1 MAVGAGL
8 CCSFFDLYIVVI
20 VSRPLHRYDQIV
32 YQAEDVFTKSDRS
45 VVVLVDDDPRVRES
59 LGDLLC
65 VAGFVVRPYCS
76 GEEALQAG
84 NLDNAH
90 CLVTDVRMQ
99 GMDGSELQ
107 RHVIAIQP
115 DLPII
120 FVTAH
125 HDDAVRRRVL
135 RKGAFA
141 FLYKP
146 CDGEELLAVIANAL
160 KQ

>member
-1 MAVGAGL
+1 M
-8 CCSFFDLYIVVI
+8 CFFDLYIVVI
-20 VSRPLHRYDQIV
+20 VSRPIHRYDQIV
-32 YQAEDVFTKSDRS
+32 YRAEDVITESNGS
-45 VVVLVDDDPRVRES
+45 VVVVVDDDPRVRES
-59 LGDLLC
+59 LGDLLS
-65 VAGFVVRPYCS
+65 VAGFVVRLYCS

-107 RHVIAIQP
+107 RQVIATLP
-115 DLPII
+115 HLPII

-125 HDDAVRRRVL
+125 HDDAVRQQVL

-141 FLYKP
+141 FLHKP

>member
-1 MAVGAGL
+1 LSAGGSIATISLCTGADNLRTETNG
-8 CCSFFDLYIVVI
+8 
-20 VSRPLHRYDQIV
+20 
-32 YQAEDVFTKSDRS
+32 S
-45 VVVLVDDDPRVRES
+45 VVVIVDDDPRVRES
-59 LGDLLC
+59 LEDLLS
-65 VAGFVVRPYCS
+65 VAGFVVRLYPS

-84 NLDNAH
+84 NLDDAH

-107 RHVIAIQP
+107 RHVSATQP
-115 DLPII
+115 HLPII

-125 HDDAVRRRVL
+125 HDDAVRLQVL

-146 CDGEELLAVIANAL
+146 CDGEELLTVIANAL
-160 KQ
+160 KQQ

>member
-1 MAVGAGL
+1 MGTE
-8 CCSFFDLYIVVI
+8 SN
-20 VSRPLHRYDQIV
+20 
-32 YQAEDVFTKSDRS
+32 RS
-45 VVVLVDDDPRVRES
+45 VVVVVDDDARVRES
-59 LGDLLC
+59 LGDLLDA
-65 VAGFVVRPYCS
+65 AGFVTKLYGS

-84 NLDNAH
+84 NLDTAH

-107 RHVIAIQP
+107 RHVIATRPQ
-115 DLPII
+115 LPII

-125 HDDAVRRRVL
+125 HDDAVRRQVL

-146 CDGEELLAVIANAL
+146 CDGEELLAVIAKAL
-160 KQ
+160 NPREKRESA

>member
-1 MAVGAGL
+1 VAN
-8 CCSFFDLYIVVI
+8 
-20 VSRPLHRYDQIV
+20 
-32 YQAEDVFTKSDRS
+32 RS
-45 VVVLVDDDPRVRES
+45 VVVVVDDDPRVRES
-59 LGDLLC
+59 LGDLLG
-65 VAGFVVRPYCS
+65 VAGFVTRLYRS

-84 NLDNAH
+84 NLDTAH

-115 DLPII
+115 HLPII

-125 HDDAVRRRVL
+125 HDDTVRRQVL

-160 KQ
+160 EQQ

>member
-1 MAVGAGL
+1 MAVGTGIW
-8 CCSFFDLYIVVI
+8 SFFDLYIVVI
-20 VSRPLHRYDQIV
+20 ACRPLHRYDQIV
-32 YQAEDVFTKSDRS
+32 CRAEDGFTKSNRS
-45 VVVLVDDDPRVRES
+45 VVVVVDDDQRVRES

-65 VAGFVVRPYCS
+65 VAGFVVRLYRS

-84 NLDNAH
+84 NLDNAC

-107 RHVIAIQP
+107 RHVIATQP
-115 DLPII
+115 HLPII

-125 HDDAVRRRVL
+125 HDDAVRRQVL

>member
-1 MAVGAGL
+1 
-8 CCSFFDLYIVVI
+8 
-20 VSRPLHRYDQIV
+20 V
-32 YQAEDVFTKSDRS
+32 YRAEDVFTKSNRN
-45 VVVLVDDDPRVRES
+45 VVVIVDDDPRVRES
-59 LGDLLC
+59 LGDLLS
-65 VAGFVVRPYCS
+65 VAGFVVRLYRS

-84 NLDNAH
+84 NLNDAH

-107 RHVIAIQP
+107 SHVIVTQP
-115 DLPII
+115 HLPII

-125 HDDAVRRRVL
+125 HDDAVRRQVL

>member
-1 MAVGAGL
+1 M
-8 CCSFFDLYIVVI
+8 C
-20 VSRPLHRYDQIV
+20 R
-32 YQAEDVFTKSDRS
+32 AEDLRTESNRS
-45 VVVLVDDDPRVRES
+45 VVVVVDDDPRVRES
-59 LGDLLC
+59 LGDLLS
-65 VAGFVVRPYCS
+65 VAGYVVMLYRS

-84 NLDNAH
+84 NLDTAH

-107 RHVIAIQP
+107 RHLIATQP
-115 DLPII
+115 HLPVI

-125 HDDAVRRRVL
+125 HDDAVRLQVL

-146 CDGEELLAVIANAL
+146 CDGEELLAVIAHAL
-160 KQ
+160 KQQQKT

>member
-1 MAVGAGL
+1 L
-8 CCSFFDLYIVVI
+8 LEFFSDLYIYVI
-20 VSRPLHRYDQIV
+20 VRRLLPHYHQIV
-32 YQAEDVFTKSDRS
+32 YRAEDFRSEANGS
-45 VVVLVDDDPRVRES
+45 VVVVVDDDPRVRES
-59 LGDLLC
+59 LGDLLS
-65 VAGFVVRPYCS
+65 VAGFVTRLYCS

-84 NLDNAH
+84 NLDTAH

-107 RHVIAIQP
+107 RHVIATQP
-115 DLPII
+115 HLPII

-125 HDDAVRRRVL
+125 HDDAVRQQAL

-160 KQ
+160 KQR

>member
-1 MAVGAGL
+1 MVVGTGIW
-8 CCSFFDLYIVVI
+8 SFFDIYIVVI
-20 VSRPLHRYDQIV
+20 VSRPLERYDQIV
-32 YQAEDVFTKSDRS
+32 DHDVFTKSDRS
-45 VVVLVDDDPRVRES
+45 VVVVVDDDTRVRES

-65 VAGFVVRPYCS
+65 VAGFVVRLYRS

-84 NLDNAH
+84 NLNSAD

-107 RHVIAIQP
+107 RHVIATRP
-115 DLPII
+115 RLPII

-125 HDDAVRRRVL
+125 HDDAIRQQVL
-135 RKGAFA
+135 RRGAFA

-146 CDGEELLAVIANAL
+146 CDGEELLAVIADAM